1 MPHLTGKFP
10 TKTQDWSVLSAEFTR
25 ESEASADRIFAFHM
39 FRCHKSIKIVTC
51 QQIDFPFL
59 VMLDA
64 EKAIKTDL
72 GQIELRIFTLLDAG
86 ATI

>member
-1 MPHLTGKFP
+1 M
-10 TKTQDWSVLSAEFTR
+10 
-25 ESEASADRIFAFHM
+25 
-39 FRCHKSIKIVTC
+39 TC